1 MEWLDN
7 LPNTKQEDIVRMAMK
22 SKHEIAKS
30 YQEHKNEVSQKC
42 RDHLVQKHKDLELA
56 KQKGK
61 RN

>member
-1 MEWLDN
+1 
-7 LPNTKQEDIVRMAMK
+7 MAMK

-30 YQEHKNEVSQKC
+30 YQEHKNEVSQKR